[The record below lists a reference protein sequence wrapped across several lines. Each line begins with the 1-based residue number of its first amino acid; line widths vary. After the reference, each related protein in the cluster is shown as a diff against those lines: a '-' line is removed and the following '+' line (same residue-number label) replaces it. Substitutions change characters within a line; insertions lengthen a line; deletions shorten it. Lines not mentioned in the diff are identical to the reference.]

1 MKIKKGNFIS
11 VDFTASIKGGAIF
24 DTTIEEEAKKAK
36 LFDENKKEK
45 QEFKPFIVCVGEKM
59 VIKGFDDSFVDKE
72 VGKEYEIELA
82 PKDAFGKR
90 NPKLI
95 KTIPLSAF
103 KEMPHP
109 GMFVN
114 VNGLIA
120 KVITITSGRTLIDL
134 NNPLAGK
141 IVIYK
146 FKINKIIEDNS
157 EKIKIIGNLFNLQ
170 IDNIKIENKKAKIKF
185 KNFKIKESKES
196 GKNKEK
202 IELVEKFKAKIKE
215 LIGFECEFD

>member
-1 MKIKKGNFIS
+1 MKIKKGNFIA
-11 VDFTASIKGGAIF
+11 VDFTASVKDGAIF

-45 QEFKPFIVCVGEKM
+45 QEFKPFLICVGEKM
-59 VIKGFDDSFVDKE
+59 VIKGFDDSLVDKE
-72 VGKEYEIELA
+72 VAKEYEIELT

-103 KEMPHP
+103 KETPHP

-120 KVITITSGRTLIDL
+120 KVITITSGRILIDL

-157 EKIKIIGNLFNLQ
+157 EKIKIIAELFNLQ
-170 IDNIKIENKKAKIKF
+170 IDSIKVENKKAKIKF
-185 KNFKIKESKES
+185 KNFKIKESDKI
-196 GKNKEK
+196 KEK